1 MAKRI
6 LVLLAFVVS
15 IAANSQVVDRHSND
29 LWKITRDYLQ
39 AFEQMDFDKMGT
51 FLHDSVEFFDIGSH
65 AEGKKNV
72 VEVWKKTFT
81 PLPLRIQF
89 DIREHF
95 VSGSFVVL
103 DMRYEVVNVV
113 EGKNVLL
120 NIEVI
125 SVLQFRDG
133 KIILLHDYPDF
144 TAYGRQLASQ
154 LKGKKAKSNEVS
166 ERNVSTTLGYYEA
179 YSRWDVASMS
189 TFFHDSIEFKDLT
202 AKDMF
207 KGGKFEH
214 LGKEAVSKFWSG
226 IFGDQRLSYVD
237 MVVNNAFTAGDY
249 VVVNTTLSLVLPP
262 SWTGNAPG
270 KVLVSLPIKSL
281 LRFRDGKI
289 IRQYDFADYTVY
301 NKQIKV
307 QLEK

>member
-1 MAKRI
+1 MSIARRV
-6 LVLLAFVVS
+6 LVLLSLIVS
-15 IAANSQVVDRHSND
+15 ISARSQVDHSGD
-29 LWKITRDYLQ
+29 LWKLTREYLQ
-39 AFEQMDFDKMGT
+39 AFEQLDFDKMGT
-51 FLHDSVEFFDIGSH
+51 FLHDSVQFFDIGSH
-65 AEGKKNV
+65 ADGKKNV
-72 VEVWKKTFT
+72 IEVWKKTFT

-95 VSGSFVVL
+95 VSGSFVVV

-113 EGKNVLL
+113 EGRPVLL

-133 KIILLHDYPDF
+133 KIVLLHDYPDF
-144 TAYGRQLASQ
+144 TSYGRQLASQ
-154 LKGKKAKSNEVS
+154 LKDKKAKPNEVG
-166 ERNVSTTLGYYEA
+166 EQNVSTTMRYYEA

-202 AKDMF
+202 AKDVF
-207 KGGKFEH
+207 KSGKFEH

-249 VVVNTTLSLVLPP
+249 VVVNTTLSLILPP

-270 KVLVSLPIKSL
+270 KVFVSLPIKSL

-289 IRQYDFADYTVY
+289 IRQYDFADYALY
-301 NKQIKV
+301 NKQIEV

>member
-1 MAKRI
+1 MIKRI

-15 IAANSQVVDRHSND
+15 IAANSQVVDSHSND

-51 FLHDSVEFFDIGSH
+51 FLHDSVQFFDIGSQ
-65 AEGKKNV
+65 ATGKKNV
-72 VEVWKKTFT
+72 IDIWKKTFT
-81 PLPLRIQF
+81 PRPLRIQF

-113 EGKNVLL
+113 EGKKVLL

-154 LKGKKAKSNEVS
+154 LENKKPDPMKWVS
-166 ERNVSTTLGYYEA
+166 EICQQHCAITKRIPDGMLRPCPHSFMTLL
-179 YSRWDVASMS
+179 S
-189 TFFHDSIEFKDLT
+189 
-202 AKDMF
+202 
-207 KGGKFEH
+207 
-214 LGKEAVSKFWSG
+214 SK
-226 IFGDQRLSYVD
+226 
-237 MVVNNAFTAGDY
+237 T
-249 VVVNTTLSLVLPP
+249 
-262 SWTGNAPG
+262 
-270 KVLVSLPIKSL
+270 
-281 LRFRDGKI
+281 
-289 IRQYDFADYTVY
+289 
-301 NKQIKV
+301 
-307 QLEK
+307 

>member
-1 MAKRI
+1 MIKRI

-15 IAANSQVVDRHSND
+15 IAANSQVVDSHSND

-51 FLHDSVEFFDIGSH
+51 FLHDSVQFFDIGSQ
-65 AEGKKNV
+65 ATGKKNV
-72 VEVWKKTFT
+72 IDIWKKTFT
-81 PLPLRIQF
+81 PRPLRIQF

-113 EGKNVLL
+113 EGKKVLL

-154 LKGKKAKSNEVS
+154 LENKKARSNEVG
-166 ERNVSTTLGYYEA
+166 EQNMSTTMRYYEA

-189 TFFHDSIEFKDLT
+189 TFFHDAIEFKDLT

-214 LGKEAVSKFWSG
+214 FGKEAVSGFWSG
-226 IFGDQRLSYVD
+226 IFGNEQLSYVD

-249 VVVNTTLSLVLPP
+249 VIVNTTLSLVLPS

-270 KVLVSLPIKSL
+270 KVFVTLPIKSL
-281 LRFRDGKI
+281 LGFRDGKI
-289 IRQYDFADYTVY
+289 IRQYDFADYNLY
-301 NKQIKV
+301 NKQIQV

>member
-1 MAKRI
+1 MTKRI
-6 LVLLAFVVS
+6 ALSLAIIVS
-15 IAANSQVVDRHSND
+15 LSAKSQGQNDSHD
-29 LWKITRDYLQ
+29 LWKLTQDYLD
-39 AFEQMDFDKMGT
+39 AFEQIDFDKMGT
-51 FLHDSVEFFDIGSH
+51 FLHDSVQFFDIGSQ
-65 AEGKKNV
+65 AVGKKNV
-72 VEVWKKTFT
+72 IEVWKKTFA
-81 PLPLRIQF
+81 PRPLRIQF

-125 SVLQFRDG
+125 SVLQFRNG

-144 TAYGRQLASQ
+144 TGYGRQLASQ
-154 LKGKKAKSNEVS
+154 LPNKKVRSNEIA
-166 ERNVSTTLGYYEA
+166 EQNVSTTLRYYEA
-179 YSRWDVASMS
+179 YSQWDVTSMS
-189 TFFHDSIEFKDLT
+189 MFFHDSIEFKDLT

-226 IFGDQRLSYVD
+226 IFGDQTLSYVD

-301 NKQIKV
+301 NKQIQV